1 MLGRVFENLLEENYR
16 KGKGAFYTPR
26 EIVGY
31 MCKSSIKEYLKDK
44 NDKLQAIK
52 KIKVLDP
59 AIGSGAFP
67 MGMLQTIVQ
76 TRVHLGD
83 KTPYAKLKRE
93 IIENS
98 IYGVDI
104 DGDAVEI
111 AKLRFWLS
119 LTVDETL
126 PSPLPNLDFKIMQG
140 NSLLE
145 TINGFDIIPTDIYEK
160 IVRKQ
165 TDLFGGF
172 EEQTL
177 FARTLY
183 EELSEKIHKF
193 YNDTSGVDKK
203 SHKEEI
209 KSLVRQ
215 IIEEYLMREEQ
226 QYKHHEKNIVSFNSK
241 KKKLA
246 DDMSKTLDNILI
258 AQRVLDE
265 ILSNNFQ
272 SKELFLY
279 KLWFG
284 EVMQDGG
291 FDVVIG
297 NPPYIR
303 QEKIK
308 DLKPKLQIEGY
319 KSYNGTADIYI
330 YFFEQGHRLLK
341 EGGNLSYITSNKYT
355 RAKYGKE
362 LRDFVLKNTDILE
375 YIDFNGVKVFESAT
389 VDTSI
394 LSFRKFAS
402 TSSMTTTS
410 SATFLYCDVKSDYKG
425 EDLSDYCQKNGF
437 LYAQNDL
444 TLDSFS
450 FANPAELKI
459 KKKIEAIGTP
469 LKEWDIKINYGI
481 KTGFNE
487 AFIISQEKRDE
498 LIAKDAKSA
507 EIIKPILRGRDIKRY
522 GYEWANLWII
532 VVKYGFNVELDKY
545 PAILEHLMQYEEQL
559 KNRGQ
564 CRYSR
569 GGVGQGQHHW
579 LELDNNPKDSYLQQF
594 KEEKIVYPVIA
605 NNESIFTYDGN
616 GFYHNDKIFHISA
629 NKETKYLTAL
639 LNSKVAFWM
648 IKRMCASL
656 GAGFEQ
662 RKIFIELLPIPKIPQ
677 EAQKPFEIV
686 VDKIMELKAKSEET
700 KELENQ
706 IDRKVYELYGLSE
719 DEIGVVTSTGSV
731 TCFGG

>member
-1 MLGRVFENLLEENYR
+1 
-16 KGKGAFYTPR
+16 
-26 EIVGY
+26 
-31 MCKSSIKEYLKDK
+31 
-44 NDKLQAIK
+44 
-52 KIKVLDP
+52 
-59 AIGSGAFP
+59 
-67 MGMLQTIVQ
+67 
-76 TRVHLGD
+76 
-83 KTPYAKLKRE
+83 
-93 IIENS
+93 
-98 IYGVDI
+98 
-104 DGDAVEI
+104 EI

-119 LTVDETL
+119 LTVDETV
-126 PSPLPNLDFKIMQG
+126 PCPLPNLDFKIMQG

-177 FARTLY
+177 FAKTLY
-183 EELSEKIHKF
+183 EELSDKIHKF

-258 AQRVLDE
+258 AQRILDE

-308 DLKPKLQIEGY
+308 ELKPKLQIEGY
-319 KSYNGTADIYI
+319 KSYNGTADIYV
-330 YFFEQGHRLLK
+330 YFFEQGYRLLK
-341 EGGNLSYITSNKYT
+341 EGGNLSFITSNKYT

-362 LRDFVLKNTDILE
+362 FRDFVLKNTDILE

-394 LSFRKFAS
+394 LSFRKFTS
-402 TSSMTTTS
+402 TSST
-410 SATFLYCDVKSDYKG
+410 TFLYCDVKSDYKG
-425 EDLSDYCQKNGF
+425 EDLSDYCQKSGF

-444 TLDSFS
+444 SIDSFS
-450 FANPAELKI
+450 FANPTELKI

-498 LIAKDAKSA
+498 LIAKDPKSA

-522 GYEWANLWII
+522 GYE
-532 VVKYGFNVELDKY
+532 
-545 PAILEHLMQYEEQL
+545 
-559 KNRGQ
+559 
-564 CRYSR
+564 
-569 GGVGQGQHHW
+569 
-579 LELDNNPKDSYLQQF
+579 
-594 KEEKIVYPVIA
+594 
-605 NNESIFTYDGN
+605 
-616 GFYHNDKIFHISA
+616 
-629 NKETKYLTAL
+629 
-639 LNSKVAFWM
+639 
-648 IKRMCASL
+648 
-656 GAGFEQ
+656 
-662 RKIFIELLPIPKIPQ
+662 
-677 EAQKPFEIV
+677 
-686 VDKIMELKAKSEET
+686 
-700 KELENQ
+700 
-706 IDRKVYELYGLSE
+706 
-719 DEIGVVTSTGSV
+719 
-731 TCFGG
+731 

>member
-1 MLGRVFENLLEENYR
+1 
-16 KGKGAFYTPR
+16 
-26 EIVGY
+26 
-31 MCKSSIKEYLKDK
+31 
-44 NDKLQAIK
+44 
-52 KIKVLDP
+52 
-59 AIGSGAFP
+59 
-67 MGMLQTIVQ
+67 
-76 TRVHLGD
+76 
-83 KTPYAKLKRE
+83 
-93 IIENS
+93 
-98 IYGVDI
+98 
-104 DGDAVEI
+104 
-111 AKLRFWLS
+111 
-119 LTVDETL
+119 
-126 PSPLPNLDFKIMQG
+126 
-140 NSLLE
+140 
-145 TINGFDIIPTDIYEK
+145 
-160 IVRKQ
+160 
-165 TDLFGGF
+165 
-172 EEQTL
+172 
-177 FARTLY
+177 
-183 EELSEKIHKF
+183 
-193 YNDTSGVDKK
+193 
-203 SHKEEI
+203 
-209 KSLVRQ
+209 VRQ

-308 DLKPKLQIEGY
+308 ELKPKLQIEGY
-319 KSYNGTADIYI
+319 KSYNGTADIYV
-330 YFFEQGHRLLK
+330 YFFEQGYRLLK
-341 EGGNLSYITSNKYT
+341 EGGNLSFITSNKYT

-362 LRDFVLKNTDILE
+362 FRDFVLKNTDILE

-394 LSFRKFAS
+394 LSFRKRADNMMVGVVPRGYQNKND
-402 TSSMTTTS
+402 TGQPQGI
-410 SATFLYCDVKSDYKG
+410 APTFLYCDVKSDYKG

-498 LIAKDAKSA
+498 LIAKDPKSA

-522 GYEWANLWII
+522 GYEFACLYVIGTFPSLKLKI
-532 VVKYGFNVELDKY
+532 DDY
-545 PAILEHLMQYEEQL
+545 PAIRDYLLSFG
-559 KNRGQ
+559 NRLNQSGEVG
-564 CRYSR
+564 SR
-569 GGVGQGQHHW
+569 KKTGNKWFETQDQIAYW
-579 LELDNNPKDSYLQQF
+579 QEFEK
-594 KEEKIVYPVIA
+594 EKIVYP
-605 NNESIFTYDGN
+605 NM
-616 GFYHNDKIFHISA
+616 
-629 NKETKYLTAL
+629 TKYRPFLYDNNGYYTNQKCFIMNGESKELKFIIAL
-639 LNSKVAFWM
+639 LNSWLFEFAF
-648 IKRMCASL
+648 KDYFPKLL
-656 GAGFEQ
+656 GGT
-662 RKIFIELLPIPKIPQ
+662 IELSKVFFELIPLPKIPQ
-677 EAQKPFEIV
+677 EAQKPFIDL
-686 VDKIMELKAKSEET
+686 VDKIMELKAKNEET

-706 IDRKVYELYGLSE
+706 IDEMVYELYGLSE
-719 DEIGVVTSTGSV
+719 DEIKVVEGRE
-731 TCFGG
+731 